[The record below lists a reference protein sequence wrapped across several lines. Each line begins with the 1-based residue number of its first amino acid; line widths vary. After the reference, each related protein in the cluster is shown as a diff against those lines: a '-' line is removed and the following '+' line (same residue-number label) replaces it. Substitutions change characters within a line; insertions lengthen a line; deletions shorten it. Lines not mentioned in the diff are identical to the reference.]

1 MFNRG
6 QQIAYIPT
14 HVFKD
19 VGTLWELSDKEYSEV
34 MAHKDIERGFVT
46 SGPKGDG
53 SYFCRYWRKAQLGD
67 LRTKSNSECTPGD
80 RLITDVFVTKEVV
93 ERALE
98 EYCQCVKTKSTRS
111 PVRLKP

>member
-1 MFNRG
+1 MFTRG
-6 QQIAYIPT
+6 QQIAYVPQ

-19 VGTLWELSDKEYSEV
+19 VGTLWELSDKEYREV

-46 SGPKGDG
+46 SGPTGDG

-80 RLITDVFVTKEVV
+80 RLMTDVFVTKETV
-93 ERALE
+93 EHALAE
-98 EYCQCVKTKSTRS
+98 FCKGDEWQN
-111 PVRLKP
+111 